1 NGARALTAVTAF
13 VCAFAFLPGGPL
25 FNSTFLRV
33 AFTVLSAI
41 VAAATMTAVFV
52 AVRLL
57 REVAVPTIGKIQASL
72 VGTSAL
78 ALTVVMLT
86 FWVPVSWRSS
96 DTGID
101 HVAKRVRDAGM
112 FVQSTL
118 IVYDTFS

>member
-1 NGARALTAVTAF
+1 MASL
-13 VCAFAFLPGGPL
+13 LYD
-25 FNSTFLRV
+25 V
-33 AFTVLSAI
+33 APTDPA
-41 VAAATMTAVFV
+41 FV

-57 REVAVPTIGKIQASL
+57 RDVAVPTIGKIQASL

-96 DTGID
+96 DNGID
-101 HVAKRVRDAGM
+101 RLAKRVRGAGM

-118 IVYDTFS
+118 IVYDQLLKRLANGE